1 MNVLRTVQ
9 RCSDLLSRPGN
20 TRNTEGLLSS
30 CMYVE
35 QRTEPTTT
43 QPPTFVVKMSRVG
56 LRAATLIVILQLL
69 VKISSLCWQQISAE
83 NKQLEG
89 DLLAGYV
96 ISLSVL
102 LESWTDLSG

>member
-1 MNVLRTVQ
+1 MLRTVQ
-9 RCSDLLSRPGN
+9 RCSDLLSGPGN
-20 TRNTEGLLSS
+20 TRNTEPLLSS

-43 QPPTFVVKMSRVG
+43 HLCSENVKSWPESCNTDSHTPIVSEDQLFMSV
-56 LRAATLIVILQLL
+56 
-69 VKISSLCWQQISAE
+69 SWQQISAE